1 LSTAAELQGQVAL
14 VTGAAGGIGSATALA
29 LARAG
34 ADLVINHHGTPGP
47 AEALANAIRALG
59 RQALI
64 CDFDVGNEAEVAQ
77 MFSEVDV
84 KFGKVHILVNNA
96 GIARPETIF
105 DMSLDSWNEVM
116 RTNLTSVFLCCRA
129 AMQRMRVANY
139 GRIIQVGSVVGH
151 QGALKGHIHYATSKA
166 GMLGFTKTLAR
177 TGAPVGI
184 TVNLVAPGI
193 VRTPMLE
200 ATHGE
205 AGIAELRK
213 AVPMDDLATPED
225 VAAAIVFLC
234 GAGGRHITGA
244 TIDING
250 GMVMR

>member
-1 LSTAAELQGQVAL
+1 L
-14 VTGAAGGIGSATALA
+14 VTGAAGGIGSAVALA
-29 LARAG
+29 LAHAG
-34 ADLVINHHGTPGP
+34 ADIVINHWRTPAP
-47 AEALANAIRALG
+47 ALALAEAIRALG

-77 MFSEVDV
+77 MFSELDAN
-84 KFGKVHILVNNA
+84 FGKVHILVNNA

-105 DMSLDSWNEVM
+105 DMTLDSWNEVM
-116 RTNLTSVFLCCRA
+116 RTNLTSVFLCSRA
-129 AMQRMRVANY
+129 AMQRMRVAGY

-177 TGAPVGI
+177 TGAPLGI

-193 VRTPMLE
+193 VRTQMLE

-213 AVPMDDLATPED
+213 AVPIDDLATPED

-234 GAGGRHITGA
+234 GPGGRHITGT